1 MDASYRWSA
10 IRDQCPAL
18 FWLALFIVRR
28 RAEMICKLARKYI
41 RREISEIWVCDGAEA
56 VDKGGKAAELAGLAA
71 DSVSRG

>member
-1 MDASYRWSA
+1 
-10 IRDQCPAL
+10 
-18 FWLALFIVRR
+18 
-28 RAEMICKLARKYI
+28 MICKLARKYI